1 MMSLIVILIVV
12 SILIFIAVM
21 YLMLGVMIDR
31 ASFGISLVKIF
42 GYRMKEI
49 RRVYL
54 DFNLYAVI
62 AGACI
67 GIPFVKVAADAIY
80 PYFIANTAM
89 GMDLHFETI
98 LYGIVFAG
106 IVLLYLSICSILTRK
121 IKRIL
126 PAEVLKNRE

>member
-1 MMSLIVILIVV
+1 MAGIFVRQMMSLIVILIVV

-21 YLMLGVMIDR
+21 YLMLGVMIHR

-49 RRVYL
+49 RRVFL
-54 DFNLYAVI
+54 DSNFYAVI

-67 GIPFVKVAADAIY
+67 GIPLVNVAADAIY
-80 PYFIANTAM
+80 LYFIANTAM

-98 LYGIVFAG
+98 LYI
-106 IVLLYLSICSILTRK
+106 TRK
-121 IKRIL
+121 
-126 PAEVLKNRE
+126 

>member
-1 MMSLIVILIVV
+1 
-12 SILIFIAVM
+12 
-21 YLMLGVMIDR
+21 
-31 ASFGISLVKIF
+31 
-42 GYRMKEI
+42 MKEI

-54 DFNLYAVI
+54 DSNFYAVI

-67 GIPFVKVAADAIY
+67 GIPLVKVAADAIY